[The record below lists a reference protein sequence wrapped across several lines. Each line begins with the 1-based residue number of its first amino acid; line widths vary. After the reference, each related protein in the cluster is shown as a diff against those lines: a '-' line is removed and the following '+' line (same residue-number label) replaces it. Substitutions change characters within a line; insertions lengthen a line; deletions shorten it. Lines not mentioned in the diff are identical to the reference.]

1 MQMRMRNRLLSI
13 ATAMICS
20 ALAAQP
26 DDLSDGWRFAAGS
39 ARETLQS
46 SAKDAPALTEGV
58 RLPHRVLRP
67 NTALWY
73 ARTINFPAG
82 GALAVAADDGAQVFV
97 EGIRWEQG
105 RRVFFPPTPV
115 APGAHEVV
123 IRVLNNAMEGG
134 LRRVSV
140 VDRPAD
146 RAAPELPSLPSGFDA
161 VDSAVFR
168 NRMPGPTEPCDFTL
182 WADSQG
188 EWPRFGELVSRMAER
203 PHHFSAGVGDLVNDG
218 SDPAAWRGFVGTLTP
233 LAARVPIVPIMG
245 NHDYD
250 GFYNDLVG
258 RWYERLF
265 SRHATWM
272 AWSCGP
278 ARFAAIDLN
287 REFPIGIT
295 PGSPQDVWLQHEV
308 RSREWRDATWKVL
321 LVHQPPYSRSWAG
334 YDGDEAVRS
343 IVQDLVEDHGLQ
355 LVVSGHSHAYEH
367 LVREIAGRPLHVLI
381 TGGAGGG
388 LEAPTTQPVQSTDRV
403 ILEYH
408 FIRARAGVNTLSVEA
423 INRDGRI
430 LDAWEMRKRKLQ

>member
-1 MQMRMRNRLLSI
+1 MRSRLLHI
-13 ATAMICS
+13 AAAMICS
-20 ALAAQP
+20 ALAAQQ

-39 ARETLQS
+39 VRETLQS
-46 SAKDAPALTEGV
+46 TAKDGPPLTERV

-73 ARTINFPAG
+73 ARTIFFPAG
-82 GALAVAADDGAQVFV
+82 GALAVAADDGAQAFV
-97 EGIRWEQG
+97 NGVRWEQDQ
-105 RRVFFPPTPV
+105 RVFYPPTPV
-115 APGAHEVV
+115 AAGAHEVV

-140 VDRPAD
+140 VDPPAD
-146 RAAPELPSLPSGFDA
+146 RPPPELPALPPGFDA
-161 VDSAVFR
+161 VESVDFR
-168 NRMPGPTEPCDFTL
+168 NRMPGPSVPCDFTL

-188 EWPRFGELVSRMAER
+188 EWQRFAELVSRMAAR
-203 PHHFSAGVGDLVNDG
+203 PHHFSAGIGDLVNDG
-218 SDPAAWRGFVGTLTP
+218 SNPAAWREFVGALTP
-233 LAARVPIVPIMG
+233 LAARVAIVPIAG

-250 GFYNDLVG
+250 GFYNDLVS

-272 AWSCGP
+272 SWSCGP

-287 REFPIGIT
+287 REFPIGIS
-295 PGSPQDVWLQHEV
+295 PGSAQHTWLQREV

-343 IVQDLVEDHGLQ
+343 IVQDLVEHHGLQ

-388 LEAPTTQPVQSTDRV
+388 LEAPMTPPAASADRM
-403 ILEYH
+403 ILEHH
-408 FIRARAGVNTLSVEA
+408 FIRARAGMNALSVEA
-423 INRDGRI
+423 IDRDGRI
-430 LDAWEMRKRKLQ
+430 LDGWAIPTSQR